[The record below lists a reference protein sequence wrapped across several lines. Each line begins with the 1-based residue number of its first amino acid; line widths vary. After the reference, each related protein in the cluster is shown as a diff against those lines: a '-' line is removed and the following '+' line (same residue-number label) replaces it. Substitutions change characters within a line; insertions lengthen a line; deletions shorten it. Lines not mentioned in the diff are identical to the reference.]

1 MERNYEETDTHGVTG
16 SQTLPGNPELNKPC
30 KKRICKYNT
39 NAVEKLCDCTKE
51 KKYAL
56 KFGQKAKTKAYT
68 PGQNK

>member
-1 MERNYEETDTHGVTG
+1 MRKQTRMVSPGVR
-16 SQTLPGNPELNKPC
+16 LYLCNPELNKPC
-30 KKRICKYNT
+30 EKRICKYNT

-56 KFGQKAKTKAYT
+56 KFGQKAKTTAYT